1 MKKTLLLISLITVL
15 SSCGG
20 GGGGGGSSQTSQAT
34 PTAPHSTQPSQNP
47 DQTTGNIGSNESSSV
62 GQNTGNIGGTNN
74 ENNNG
79 QAVRP
84 QNPASEPQT
93 PTVDNRFP
101 KPVDSREITGQG
113 VKVGVLDSDF
123 LSGKNAKT
131 ENFHIKVINSFGIGD
146 TFDKVIEEEFG
157 DRMTTLAK
165 NNTKSTDK
173 SDHGLIVATIL
184 AGNNGKG
191 AKKSEVYGASISN
204 GPAYQVD
211 IEYYRQMYNNGV
223 RIYNQSLGHENV
235 QFDKP
240 QGIYIAPDKTNEF
253 DYKKQFQQTVYI
265 PDGSYSEEQLKNKA
279 DEIIKF
285 YEEAIENGSL
295 FVWAAGNKPFYGVD
309 FEAGLPYYNRKLQK
323 GWIAVVGVKVNPDGT
338 ITDYPSRL
346 AHAGG
351 AAYWSI
357 AANGDCE
364 LPGCNKHGSS
374 FAAPKVTATAVKL
387 KEKFPWMT
395 GHEIQQTILTT
406 ADRIYDSMNEDG
418 KLSLNFGWGLLNE
431 KKALKGPAEFNN
443 ILIVGPNANAG
454 GLKGQFNANV
464 GNSMTSIFEND
475 ITGDAGLKKSGNGT
489 LILTGNNSYAGDT
502 TIDEGKLEIYGNN
515 TSDITISSQG
525 TLVTYPTAIINK
537 KDGVP
542 KSVYNNGGTFENR
555 GSGAI
560 ITGNYIATAGSVTKA
575 EIGSKLIVN
584 GIVNLN
590 GESATLQTLSNGR
603 YITAKPLSM
612 TVIEAE
618 KGIEGNFG
626 KVETPELVNG
636 TTEVTGNKLS
646 VKLSRKN
653 VLDYVKKIAGTD
665 EMQENTAQNIET
677 AFQKLDEKIENG
689 TAENVSQFEKK
700 AAKLQSL
707 SSTARAAIL
716 DSLSGQIYASAQ
728 ALTFGHSQTVNKDLS
743 NRLVML
749 GTLDNIGDK
758 FGLWV
763 SGFGANGKL
772 KQDGYGTGDTK
783 VFGGQVG
790 IDKQFGENLILGTAL
805 SYSKADVKFDRYGG
819 KSDANNFGFSLY
831 GRLGNKNN
839 PLYMQG
845 RLGAGFVD
853 SDVER
858 DIILG
863 SNDYSQAKINHN
875 DKVYSGYL
883 ETGYDIKNKNGDF
896 VVTPFVGLTHD
907 TVQRGSF
914 SEKDSQFGLTAEKK
928 TYNQTAALVG
938 LRVGKSVNWNSESK
952 TTFQGYVTHQKAFK
966 DEDLS
971 FDARYTGLPGA
982 KFKVKGIGLSKNKTW
997 VGAGALTEVNKSFG
1011 WYVNYDG
1018 SMDSGKGKGS
1028 NNVYTTG
1035 VRINF

>member
-1 MKKTLLLISLITVL
+1 MKKIILLISLISVL
-15 SSCGG
+15 ASCGG
-20 GGGGGGSSQTSQAT
+20 GGGGGGSAPQTTSAT
-34 PTAPHSTQPSQNP
+34 PVMPTPGST
-47 DQTTGNIGSNESSSV
+47 
-62 GQNTGNIGGTNN
+62 NTGNGNTNGTNTG
-74 ENNNG
+74 NNNG
-79 QAVRP
+79 QAVQP
-84 QNPASEPQT
+84 QNPVPAPAVAPQV
-93 PTVDNRFP
+93 PTADNRFS
-101 KPVDSREITGQG
+101 KPVDSRETTGQG

-123 LSGKNAKT
+123 LSENAKT
-131 ENFHIKVINSFGIGD
+131 KELHAKLVNGGFLEGETFAQVIND
-146 TFDKVIEEEFG
+146 EFG
-157 DRMTTLAK
+157 SRMTAVGKTLGP
-165 NNTKSTDK
+165 NSSLNGSE
-173 SDHGLIVATIL
+173 HGLTVATIL
-184 AGNNGKG
+184 AGRNGNGAKG
-191 AKKSEVYGASISN
+191 ALVYGVSFGESGKKIVADKSK
-204 GPAYQVD
+204 Y
-211 IEYYRQMYNNGV
+211 EELYNSGV
-223 RIYNQSLGHENV
+223 RIFNQSFGTAVEFSDYNS
-235 QFDKP
+235 
-240 QGIYIAPDKTNEF
+240 TNYKQPLRPGVLRERESTTDVLDRRIDELNDF
-253 DYKKQFQQTVYI
+253 YKKAV
-265 PDGSYSEEQLKNKA
+265 N
-279 DEIIKF
+279 
-285 YEEAIENGSL
+285 NGAL
-295 FVWAAGNKPFYGVD
+295 FIWAAGNTTAIEGGGRKTYNAPTIQ
-309 FEAGLPYYNRKLQK
+309 AGMPAYISELHK
-323 GWIAVVGVKVNPDGT
+323 GWIAVVGVKPDGT
-338 ITDYPSRL
+338 EYNPHL
-346 AHAGG
+346 ARAG
-351 AAYWSI
+351 AAMWWSVS
-357 AANGDCE
+357 ANGNCE
-364 LPGCNKHGSS
+364 LEMCSSYGSS
-374 FAAPKVTATAVKL
+374 FATPRVTATAAKVQ
-387 KEKFPWMT
+387 EKFPWMT
-395 GHEIQQTILTT
+395 GHELKQTLLTT
-406 ADRIYDSMNEDG
+406 AKDLGQPGVDTI
-418 KLSLNFGWGLLNE
+418 FGWGLLDE
-431 KKALKGPAEFNN
+431 TKALKGPAQFNS
-443 ILIVGPNANAG
+443 ILIVGERASNA
-454 GLKGQFNANV
+454 GLKGQFNANI
-464 GNSMTSIFEND
+464 GNSVTSIFEND
-475 ITGDAGLKKSGNGT
+475 ISGDGGLLKSGNGT
-489 LILTGNNSYAGDT
+489 LILTGNNSYMGNT
-502 TIDEGKLEIYGNN
+502 IIDEGKLEIYGNN
-515 TSDITISSQG
+515 TSDITINSQG

-537 KDGVP
+537 KDDVP

-560 ITGNYIATAGSVTKA
+560 ITGNYIATAGSITKA

-584 GIVNLN
+584 GTVNLN

-636 TTEVTGNKLS
+636 TTEVKGNKLS

-707 SSTARAAIL
+707 SSTARAAVL

-749 GTLDNIGDK
+749 GTLDNVGDK

-839 PLYMQG
+839 PLYLQG

-938 LRVGKSVNWNSESK
+938 LRVGKSVNWNSGSK